1 MPEEKM
7 DEEKHQKVK
16 ERIQGKPIESW
27 YTIYR
32 ILFPG
37 DDFPPTPFA
46 EWVTGSD
53 LRSCF
58 EMLVQRLPR
67 LLFQAAVQSQPAA
80 GNIPF
85 TRNTKF
91 PTSADVVQRAL
102 LFCQKEFASDNGLS
116 HIFATEPPPFTS
128 SVRNTPARTSQTG
141 PPIQPRHSQNLSES
155 EEYEDSSSDMS
166 YRETAARGR
175 SAAAYQPHS
184 VPASMVQPV
193 YQNMAYTAAGYYPPT
208 TAPMD
213 EGMLGALDMQDEDYQ
228 DYGMDSM

>member
-85 TRNTKF
+85 TPNTKF
-91 PTSADVVQRAL
+91 PTSADVVRRAL
-102 LFCQKEFASDNGLS
+102 LFCQKEFGADNGLS
-116 HIFATEPPPFTS
+116 HVFATEPPNITS
-128 SVRNTPARTSQTG
+128 STRSTSTRMSQTTA
-141 PPIQPRHSQNLSES
+141 PMQSRHSRNISEG

-166 YRETAARGR
+166 YHESAAQGR
-175 SAAAYQPHS
+175 FAAAYQPHPIPVS
-184 VPASMVQPV
+184 MAQPA
-193 YQNMAYTAAGYYPPT
+193 YQNMAYTAAGYYPST
-208 TAPMD
+208 TAPME
-213 EGMLGALDMQDEDYQ
+213 EGVLDALDMQDEDYQ